1 MFFYRFP
8 ASTGRLQEGPF
19 PTRGLGT
26 FALPVRDDTWFD
38 FVLHDRQQRFCP
50 AGELS
55 SNDERQVV
63 RDIVGT
69 MVVTNW
75 KLSILNIMKG
85 V

>member
-1 MFFYRFP
+1 MFSYRFP
-8 ASTGRLQEGPF
+8 ASTGRLQEGPL
-19 PTRGLGT
+19 PARGLGT
-26 FALPVRDDTWFD
+26 FVLPVRDDTWLD
-38 FVLHDRQQRFCP
+38 FLLHNRQQGFCP

-75 KLSILNIMKG
+75 KRSIPNIMKG